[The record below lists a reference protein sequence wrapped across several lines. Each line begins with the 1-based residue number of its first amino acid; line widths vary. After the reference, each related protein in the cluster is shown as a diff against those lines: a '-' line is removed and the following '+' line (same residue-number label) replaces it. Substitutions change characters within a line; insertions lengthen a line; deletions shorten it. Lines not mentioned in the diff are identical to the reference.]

1 MPSSIQPEEFE
12 LVHLTD
18 KQIIEFTRSQNAQS
32 WKGALSTK
40 DYVLREHVL
49 GKSRMATTS
58 PNRLLVFMLKK
69 ISNNTPLCSIELL
82 IRKSK
87 RFEYKDGNVEEKEI
101 LSGCIGGV
109 YTYPEHRGNGYAR
122 IMVDKLVTIG
132 KEIIGEDGFIFLYSE
147 VGEYYAKNGFLS
159 LGVDLINVPLLD
171 SSVEDINESFEMI
184 NYHEFDELMD
194 IYKNQFEKGI
204 IDKITKDKLT
214 RISVIPHSNIIDWF
228 HLRSKYISYKLF
240 YESKDLNPI
249 DFYNESYEH
258 IKSRLSAIEP
268 QKFGI
273 KLFNSQNIPIG
284 FIIWTMDYNYETM
297 ENYVTVLKIVSLED
311 ETKKDEISIKLLKL
325 MKNYLIKSPILDMK
339 TNKIVI
345 WESEISN
352 SVKQFLVDEWK
363 SKTGIENSS
372 RSAILM
378 NNSKDDEQLRDGK
391 VIWEGNDKLPW
402 F

>member
-12 LVHLTD
+12 LIHLTD
-18 KQIIEFTRSQNAQS
+18 KEIIEFTRSQNAQS
-32 WKGALSTK
+32 WKGVLSTK

-49 GKSRMATTS
+49 GKSRMATAS
-58 PNRLLVFMLKK
+58 PNQLLVFMLRR
-69 ISNNTPLCSIELL
+69 INDQTPLCSIELL

-87 RFEYKDGNVEEKEI
+87 RFEYINGKVEEREI

-132 KEIIGEDGFIFLYSE
+132 KEITGNDGFIFLYSE

-159 LGVDLINVPLLD
+159 LGVDLINVPLVD
-171 SSVEDINESFEMI
+171 ATVDTIDAKYEFI
-184 NYHEFDELMD
+184 NYHEFDSLMNE
-194 IYKNQFEKGI
+194 YKDQFEEDV
-204 IDKITKDKLT
+204 IDKVSKDKIT
-214 RISVIPHSNIIDWF
+214 RISVVPRSNIVDWF

-249 DFYNESYEH
+249 DFYNEPYET
-258 IKSRLSAIEP
+258 IKSRLTSIEP

-273 KLFNSQNIPIG
+273 KLFNSENKMIG
-284 FIIWTMDYNYETM
+284 FIAWTMDYLYETK
-297 ENYVTVLKIVSLED
+297 ENYVTVLKIVSFEGD
-311 ETKKDEISIKLLKL
+311 KDENSIKLLKL
-325 MKNYLIKSPILDMK
+325 MKNYLLQQPILDMK

-345 WESEISN
+345 WESEISQF
-352 SVKQFLVDEWK
+352 VKQFLIDEWK
-363 SKTGIENSS
+363 SKTGIDNPS
-372 RSAILM
+372 RSAVLM
-378 NNSKDDEQLRDGK
+378 NNVQLDDQLRKGQ
-391 VIWEGNDKLPW
+391 VIWAGNDKLPW